1 MEENIQEV
9 KRPNCMLMPDEED
22 EKTEGYNEWKNLKE
36 NYVWKRYKEN
46 KGKLIFLWE
55 ELPSRK

>member
-1 MEENIQEV
+1 MRSKGQIVCQCQLKKT
-9 KRPNCMLMPDEED
+9 KR
-22 EKTEGYNEWKNLKE
+22 EKDTMNGKKLKE

-55 ELPSRK
+55 EMPSLK